1 MAINPLAIV
10 CLLIAAT
17 FVARAQSPVDYKT
30 QIDPL
35 FSKYSC
41 KQCHG
46 GDAGLF
52 LDTYQHL
59 LTTGFSKPVVVPRDT
74 NCVLI
79 RRLKGLIQPRMPQSG
94 PITSADLQL
103 IIRWIKEGAAETA
116 TIVQFNEMPISTFA
130 LDQNY
135 PNPFN
140 PNTAIRFSIAKSEF
154 VVLTLY
160 DVLGHEVETLVAQ
173 QLPGGKYEIT
183 FDAGK
188 HPSGVYLYSMRAGG
202 FTQARTMMLIK

>member
-1 MAINPLAIV
+1 MFL
-10 CLLIAAT
+10 
-17 FVARAQSPVDYKT
+17 ARAQSPVNYKT
-30 QIDPL
+30 QIDPI

-59 LTTGFSKPVVVPRDT
+59 LTTGISAPVVVPNDT
-74 NCVLI
+74 NCVLV
-79 RRLKGLIQPRMPQSG
+79 RRLKGLLPRMPQSG
-94 PITSADLQL
+94 PIASAELQL
-103 IIRWIKEGAAETA
+103 IIRWINEGAAESP
-116 TIVQFNEMPISTFA
+116 TIVQFNEVPISTYA
-130 LDQNY
+130 LNQNY

-140 PNTAIRFSIAKSEF
+140 PNTAIRFSIAKPEY

-173 QLPGGKYEIT
+173 QLRGGKYEIT
-183 FDAGK
+183 LDAGK
-188 HPSGVYLYSMRAGG
+188 HPSGVYLYCMRAGE
-202 FTQARTMMLIK
+202 FTQARTMVLIK